1 MQKLIT
7 PMLAV
12 KFLYLRNL
20 QITLGD
26 GDIRRGFSYDY
37 FSIVYFLDACP
48 VLENFVLCVSN
59 FFLQLAKTLSCI
71 CLRTVKPLT
80 PDVPMFAG
88 ITDSRKK
95 EFDFC

>member
-7 PMLAV
+7 PMLAA

-48 VLENFVLCVSN
+48 VLENFVLWVRN
-59 FFLQLAKTLSCI
+59 FFLQLAKTISLYLSTYSQTI
-71 CLRTVKPLT
+71 NPG
-80 PDVPMFAG
+80 MFLCFQVSQ
-88 ITDSRKK
+88 TRVR
-95 EFDFC
+95 